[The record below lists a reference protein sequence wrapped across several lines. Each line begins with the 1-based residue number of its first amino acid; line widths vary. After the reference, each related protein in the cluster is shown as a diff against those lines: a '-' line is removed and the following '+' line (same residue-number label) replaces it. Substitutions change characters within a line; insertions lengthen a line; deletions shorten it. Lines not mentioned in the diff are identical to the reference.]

1 MLKKTTRSQEIRQ
14 FSGTSRIE
22 SEGGEFK
29 EIHTN
34 NPFAARGTIIAID
47 VRVWET
53 VTDASNNKSLQFV
66 PKDSPKRE
74 PIDLLLFA
82 ESDNKAISGNALEKD
97 KKLDAFAPNA
107 LFESELYEGGWN
119 FPKDTKLSVN
129 GSHYLP
135 SGYISQLGFPLIVK
149 HTIWVEYLDEP
160 SLS

>member
-14 FSGTSRIE
+14 FSGTSVIE
-22 SEGGEFK
+22 AAGGEFAT
-29 EIHTN
+29 IHTN

-97 KKLDAFAPNA
+97 KKFYSFASNS
-107 LFESELYEGGWN
+107 LFEYEQ
-119 FPKDTKLSVN
+119 
-129 GSHYLP
+129 Y
-135 SGYISQLGFPLIVK
+135 
-149 HTIWVEYLDEP
+149 
-160 SLS
+160 